1 MLAHMYLLMY
11 LNIYFYFSRHDYVH
25 FFFFAGH
32 WLAMSNSCINPF
44 IYAIFSVRNKM
55 VRGDKLRIIGGILA
69 ATHLVL
75 NPFDPG
81 TSGPRLPVPLDK

>member
-55 VRGDKLRIIGGILA
+55 VREGKLRQIWGNFEVWVKLFIVDLELKNFTRKSI
-69 ATHLVL
+69 
-75 NPFDPG
+75 
-81 TSGPRLPVPLDK
+81 